1 MCALLLTAVSCGKP
15 PPTAGLQ
22 PAWSEAPAAPKP
34 IPEAERPYGP
44 LSITARVAETP
55 WAERKRAMRRN
66 DERLVDLAA
75 MREDIAALSA
85 VIDLFFAP
93 RTPDRK
99 EALTFE
105 QQHFGLLLKLAPY
118 AVGSTH
124 HALLS
129 IGERVGFCARPPD
142 EMWHCDPYF
151 TPRPAADPASAPYE
165 VSVAPSGIATVTIRD
180 LSNAYDPAW
189 ARLSTDLT
197 QVARA
202 SGIVIDMRAA
212 WGHDPRPLLPWLEG
226 LTGRTPLAPLHEIR
240 RPSALTRYVDA
251 YQAKYQAESRNPA
264 LWQALIGTPATTS
277 APTPPPIVVVVG
289 RHCESACELVAR
301 VLETYSG
308 ASVVGGVGKS
318 GRLHHDEPAML
329 TLPHSRIDV
338 YFHATE
344 YLLSPEIEA
353 KTGPTH
359 AWRSRG
365 ADLVD
370 FDGTAY
376 ATREVEMRIKN
387 PAGWPARCDGYREYR
402 QKEALP
408 EPFRKK
414 IQGEFY
420 LDDRR
425 CSEGSRS
432 ISVTT
437 DLPASAVRRFV
448 ETCPPPTPT
457 LGSYVR
463 GQFNMS
469 FSAKDP
475 FAVVSRLAQSDVVQS
490 IWIQCV
496 RTPEPD
502 GR

>member
-22 PAWSEAPAAPKP
+22 PAWNEAPAAPKP

-264 LWQALIGTPATTS
+264 LWQTLIGTAATTS
-277 APTPPPIVVVVG
+277 ATTPPPIAVVVG

-408 EPFRKK
+408 DPFRKK